1 MFRKL
6 QSKIYV
12 ILPKPTTYN
21 VWPFKFNLKGKWF
34 YPVAGL
40 KEINRFEQIIGALR
54 GIFNI
59 WLQHTSRLN
68 KFSKDFSWAVRSHQL
83 APKGG

>member
-21 VWPFKFNLKGKWF
+21 VWPFKLNLKGKWF
-34 YPVAGL
+34 YPVAGF
-40 KEINRFEQIIGALR
+40 KEINRFEQIIDAL
-54 GIFNI
+54 
-59 WLQHTSRLN
+59 
-68 KFSKDFSWAVRSHQL
+68 
-83 APKGG
+83 